1 MLLNG
6 DHCITSPSLCLLDNY
21 VHRLVQNKEDGKL
34 VEVAGQSGMVGYQA
48 HSQTDT
54 LFPNSLGMR
63 LSIHGVLCVRYHV
76 VCIPHC
82 RLQMMKRLTHYSWRY
97 IG

>member
-1 MLLNG
+1 MQLGTQRVWDYIGGECCVLLNG

-63 LSIHGVLCVRYHV
+63 LSIHGVL
-76 VCIPHC
+76 
-82 RLQMMKRLTHYSWRY
+82 MST
-97 IG
+97 

>member
-1 MLLNG
+1 ME
-6 DHCITSPSLCLLDNY
+6 IIASPPRLCLLDNY

-54 LFPNSLGMR
+54 LFLNSLGMR
-63 LSIHGVLCVRYHV
+63 LSIHGVSLYVRYHV
-76 VCIPHC
+76 LCIPHC